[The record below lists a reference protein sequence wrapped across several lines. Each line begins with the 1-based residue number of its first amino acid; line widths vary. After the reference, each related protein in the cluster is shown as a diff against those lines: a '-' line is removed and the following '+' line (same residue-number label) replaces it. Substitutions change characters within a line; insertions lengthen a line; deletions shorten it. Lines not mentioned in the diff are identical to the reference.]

1 MNEFVRLGRK
11 APGEIR
17 FRTAAS
23 LERPPAFRLSE
34 ALLACGLPRERLL
47 DEVARAG
54 EMGSDVID
62 LGLREGW
69 LHEETLLREI
79 AARLDLA
86 FLEAPPPVEAGIGLD
101 ESLRLRSYRAAG
113 SGREGLRVLSPDGA
127 LIRALA
133 EGRMIA
139 PGGRVALVTR
149 QSLCD
154 ALIAFHGADL
164 ARKAASTLP
173 PRFSAR
179 RPEAIRPRRRG
190 SLLRMLLVSMLA
202 ILGLV
207 IAFPALLTIL
217 VPALLA
223 PLLIGGAMTTVISAL
238 ASREPLPLPPALP
251 EARLPAYTIL
261 VPLYREA
268 GMIETLV
275 THLERLDYP
284 RDRLEILLLIE
295 ADDTETR
302 DALRVRRADLPGN
315 MLILEV
321 PPGEPRTKPRALN
334 AGLPFATGELL
345 VVYDAEDAPDPD
357 QLKRAAA
364 AFAVAHPLVTCMQ
377 ARLAVVN
384 AYDSLLTCRFAVD
397 YAALFDAVK
406 AGAARLGWPVPLGG
420 TSNHFRTEALRR
432 VGAWDA
438 WNLTEDADLGIRLA
452 RLGHRVED
460 LPSTTWE
467 ELPATLRPWMNQRT
481 RWMKGWMQTLIV
493 QARMPRDLLGE
504 LGPFR
509 LLAISL
515 TGLSVVLGALGLP
528 LCLLSLGLR
537 LSMGLPFLGGPSLI
551 VLFDLLVLVSLAA
564 ALLLETVPPLLALS
578 RRGSVHL
585 APALLLAPVIYI
597 LISVAAWRALFE
609 LARHPFLW
617 RKTPHGLIRRAGGLG
632 SLQAGNAQE
641 QSASRPVI
649 MAEKTSRPA

>member
-1 MNEFVRLGRK
+1 MRH
-11 APGEIR
+11 
-17 FRTAAS
+17 
-23 LERPPAFRLSE
+23 PAFRLSE
-34 ALLACGLPRERLL
+34 ALLACGLTRERLL
-47 DEVARAG
+47 DEVTRAG

-62 LGLREGW
+62 LGLCEGW
-69 LHEETLLREI
+69 IHEETLLREV

-86 FLEAPPPVEAGIGLD
+86 FLEEPPPVGAGVSLD

-113 SGREGLRVLSPDGA
+113 GSREGLRVLAPNGA

-139 PGGRVALVTR
+139 PSGRVALVTR
-149 QSLCD
+149 QGLCD

-179 RPEAIRPRRRG
+179 RPEAMRTRMRG
-190 SLLRMLLVSMLA
+190 TFVPMLLASFLA
-202 ILGLV
+202 LIGLV
-207 IAFPALLTIL
+207 IAFPALFTIL
-217 VPALLA
+217 VPTLLA

-238 ASREPLPLPPALP
+238 ASREPLPLPPALA
-251 EARLPAYTIL
+251 EAKLPAYTIL

-268 GMIETLV
+268 GMIDTLV
-275 THLERLDYP
+275 THLDRLDYP

-295 ADDTETR
+295 ADDAETR
-302 DALRVRRADLPGN
+302 DALRARRADLPGSI
-315 MLILEV
+315 LILEV

-334 AGLPFATGELL
+334 AGLPFATGKLL

-364 AFAVAHPLVTCMQ
+364 AFAVAHPLVTCLQ

-384 AYDSLLTCRFAVD
+384 AYDSPLSCRFAVD
-397 YAALFDAVK
+397 YAALFDTVK

-481 RWMKGWMQTLIV
+481 RWMKGWMQTLMV

-537 LSMGLPFLGGPSLI
+537 LYMGSPFMEGPSLI
-551 VLFDLLVLVSLAA
+551 LLSDMLVLVSLAA

-578 RRGSVHL
+578 RRRSLHL

-609 LARHPFLW
+609 LAHHPFLW
-617 RKTPHGLIRRAGGLG
+617 RKTPHGLIKRAGGLG
-632 SLQAGNAQE
+632 SLQAGDAQK

-649 MAEKTSRPA
+649 MAEKTSLPA